1 MVHWPTITI
10 HMGYMFNEI
19 VPKQQVSISPN
30 ISCEESTWSI
40 AEIDTYRYWSVC
52 MYIMLHQNKSPFDL
66 EHKLPSLRAK
76 KEILGAVRDKMKTV
90 LIYSPTKAAPQEKN
104 PTWLIIALNLG
115 SLKHFKNRTANKFNR
130 TVAKPNKSVQKNT
143 FVKIYIYIY
152 KTFFC
157 FYML

>member
-10 HMGYMFNEI
+10 QMGYMFNEI

-115 SLKHFKNRTANKFNR
+115 SLNILKIGPLTSSTEQLLNRIKVFR
-130 TVAKPNKSVQKNT
+130 RIHLSR
-143 FVKIYIYIY
+143 YI
-152 KTFFC
+152 
-157 FYML
+157 

>member
-10 HMGYMFNEI
+10 QMGYMFNEI

-115 SLKHFKNRTANKFNR
+115 SLNILKIGPLTSNKFNR
-130 TVAKPNKSVQKNT
+130 TVAKPNKSFQKNT
-143 FVKIYIYIY
+143 FVKIYI
-152 KTFFC
+152 TFFC